1 LKEEMNALIENLT
14 YARAE
19 GTDRP
24 EIVNWVG
31 PH

>member
-1 LKEEMNALIENLT
+1 MKNALIEDLT

-31 PH
+31 PY